1 MPASACNTNYIVVR
15 LHIYCIIAG
24 MDIMGTSSGS
34 LSPTTSGS
42 IIPRMQWLQWE
53 VIDIILALI
62 EIALH
67 LSKAHLPPTHLQ
79 ALDSFN

>member
-42 IIPRMQWLQWE
+42 ASDQSGIP
-53 VIDIILALI
+53 
-62 EIALH
+62 LH
-67 LSKAHLPPTHLQ
+67 TLTL
-79 ALDSFN
+79 